1 MQKCFYRHRQ
11 KIYSNIRGRKLAEK
25 YTMFSF
31 KTSTKMGEKSQ
42 VRKIAQQ
49 IKKMEQHF
57 NETSERRNGEK
68 NLSPNLVR
76 NEKKY
81 KPK

>member
-1 MQKCFYRHRQ
+1 
-11 KIYSNIRGRKLAEK
+11 
-25 YTMFSF
+25 
-31 KTSTKMGEKSQ
+31 MGEKSQ

-81 KPK
+81 KPKTKVRKSC